1 MRPSKRKRFLGIL
14 LKQPERIEEV
24 FVSIL
29 AVPLSLVI
37 AFIFLW
43 AMDFDPVLSLK
54 SLLQGMGGN
63 RLNLMRTL
71 EKTTPLLLTGLCVAF
86 AFQAGLFNI
95 GGEGQL
101 YLAAMATAIVGY
113 TIAPPK
119 LIHIP
124 LALVT
129 AALVGGLWSAIP
141 GALKAKLGAHEV
153 IITIMMNYIAILFTT
168 YLASGPLKE
177 PGKYQWVDKTRDILP
192 SAELFRFSPKS
203 LASAGIFVALICAII
218 MHLILTRTKL
228 GYEIRATGLNP
239 AAAEYGGISVSK
251 NIILAMFISGMFSG
265 VAGGSEVLGT
275 HRHFIVGFSRGLGFD
290 GIAVAVLG
298 RNTAIGTILAA
309 FLFGALKSG
318 GMEMQMRAGVPIE
331 MIFVVQAIIILFVA
345 APQIIR
351 IILMLKKEE

>member
-1 MRPSKRKRFLGIL
+1 
-14 LKQPERIEEV
+14 
-24 FVSIL
+24 
-29 AVPLSLVI
+29 
-37 AFIFLW
+37 
-43 AMDFDPVLSLK
+43 
-54 SLLQGMGGN
+54 
-63 RLNLMRTL
+63 
-71 EKTTPLLLTGLCVAF
+71 
-86 AFQAGLFNI
+86 
-95 GGEGQL
+95 
-101 YLAAMATAIVGY
+101 
-113 TIAPPK
+113 
-119 LIHIP
+119 
-124 LALVT
+124 
-129 AALVGGLWSAIP
+129 
-141 GALKAKLGAHEV
+141 
-153 IITIMMNYIAILFTT
+153 MMNYIAILFTT

-177 PGKYQWVDKTRDILP
+177 PGEYQWVDKTRDILP
-192 SAELFRFSPKS
+192 SAELFRFSPLS
-203 LASAGIFVALICAII
+203 LASAGIFIALICAII
-218 MHLILTRTKL
+218 MHFILTRTKV

-239 AAAEYGGISVSK
+239 SAAEYGGISVSK

-265 VAGGSEVLGT
+265 IAGGSEVLGT

>member
-1 MRPSKRKRFLGIL
+1 MGKSKGKKLRQIL
-14 LKQPERIEEV
+14 LQRPESFEEV
-24 FVSIL
+24 LISIL
-29 AVPLSLVI
+29 AVPLSLGI

-43 AMDFDPVLSLK
+43 AMRYDPVLSLK
-54 SLLQGMGGN
+54 YLLQGMAGN

-101 YLAAMATAIVGY
+101 YFGAMAAAIVGY
-113 TIAPPK
+113 AIAPPK
-119 LIHIP
+119 LIHVP
-124 LALVT
+124 LALL
-129 AALVGGLWSAIP
+129 AAGLVGGLWSSIP

-153 IITIMMNYIAILFTT
+153 IVTICMNYIAILFTT
-168 YLASGPLKE
+168 YLASGPLKK
-177 PGKYQWVDKTRDILP
+177 PGAWQWVDKTRDIHP

-203 LASAGIFVALICAII
+203 LLSGAIFVALICAII
-218 MHLILTRTKL
+218 MHLLLKKTKL

-239 AAAEYGGISVSK
+239 KAAEYGGISVPK
-251 NIILAMFISGMFSG
+251 NIVLAMAISGIFAG
-265 VAGGSEVLGT
+265 VAGGGEVLGT
-275 HRHFIVGFSRGLGFD
+275 HRHFITGFSRGLGFD

-298 RNTAIGTILAA
+298 RNTAVGTVLAA
-309 FLFGALKSG
+309 LLFGALKSG
-318 GMEMQMRAGVPIE
+318 GMEMQMQAGVPIE

-351 IILMLKKEE
+351 IIFLLKKEE